1 MSIVECPHTSS
12 PFKNEATENNFQ
24 RRKILVTKSLSEP
37 RAEIWYCYK
46 FLSYKVASY
55 WTAL

>member
-46 FLSYKVASY
+46 FLSYKVAS
-55 WTAL
+55 